1 MLRARMKVWV
11 TGAGG
16 FLGSHVVAELRRR
29 GGYEIIAPRSTACDL
44 CTPSSVAAVFTAARP
59 DAVIH
64 CAAAVGGIGANARE
78 PYRFFF
84 DNASMA
90 LNLVDGARRAGC
102 RRFVAVGTTCAYPR
116 EAPLPLNERD
126 FWNGAPDAANAPY
139 GHAKRLLYAHLEASR
154 RQYGTNMLMVIP
166 ANLYGPGDH
175 FETETSHVIPGMI
188 ARFAAAV
195 EAQTD
200 AVSLWGDGTP
210 TRDFLH
216 VRDAAR
222 GLVDA
227 FEKDGLEGLMNLGAE
242 RETSMAE
249 LAAMVGAAAGYRGAI
264 VWDPSRPNGQPR
276 RWLDVSRARAEI
288 GFAPET
294 RLEDG
299 IRETLDWYRQQ
310 RRRAA

>member
-1 MLRARMKVWV
+1 MSHARKKVWV

-16 FLGSHVVAELRRR
+16 FLGRHVVAELQSR
-29 GGYEIIAPRSTACDL
+29 GGYDIIAPRSTMCDL
-44 CTPSSVAAVFTAARP
+44 RRPSSVAAVFSSARP

-84 DNASMA
+84 DNAVMA
-90 LNLVDGARRAGC
+90 LNLVDGARRADCG
-102 RRFVAVGTTCAYPR
+102 RFVAVGTTCSYPR

-139 GHAKRLLYAHLEASR
+139 GHAKRLLLAHLEASR

-175 FETETSHVIPGMI
+175 FEAETSHVIPGMI
-188 ARFAAAV
+188 ARFSAAA
-195 EAQTD
+195 EANAD
-200 AVSLWGDGTP
+200 AVLLWGDGTP

-222 GLVDA
+222 GLVGA
-227 FEKDGLEGLMNLGAE
+227 FEKEELTGLMNLASE
-242 RETSMAE
+242 RETSVAE
-249 LAAMVGAAAGYRGAI
+249 LAAMVGEATGYRGA
-264 VWDPSRPNGQPR
+264 VMWDTSRPNGQPR
-276 RWLDVSRARAEI
+276 RWLDGARAREEF
-288 GFAPET
+288 GFAAGIA
-294 RLEDG
+294 LEDG
-299 IRETLDWYRQQ
+299 IRETVDWYRQQ